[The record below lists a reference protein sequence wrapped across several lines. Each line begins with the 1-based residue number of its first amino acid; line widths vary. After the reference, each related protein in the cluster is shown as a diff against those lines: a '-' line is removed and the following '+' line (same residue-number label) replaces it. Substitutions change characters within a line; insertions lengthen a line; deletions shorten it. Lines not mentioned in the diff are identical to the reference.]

1 MIHDCLFGGYD
12 EAPPPMAPEAAL
24 RRDWSLSF
32 HCLTY
37 ATRRG
42 RLIIDGATGFI
53 PQGSCCAVVGPSSV
67 DKRSLL
73 KLLSCRA
80 RGGLL
85 GGRVAYGGRDACEQ
99 CAAYVDG
106 AMVDD
111 EMRSS
116 LTALS
121 RVEAS
126 SAVRFGVVKPCP
138 LLRALGLDGLAI
150 PSHRAEAV
158 VVAIAKACVHA
169 PPILCIE
176 DAFRNLDMPSRKF
189 VATALKQVSRRRV
202 VIVSIDSVLDD
213 ATFSIFDHVLLMRHG
228 AILYGGARN
237 QTLDA
242 LERMGTDEKCK
253 EQYERS
259 VEYKAMELDVSQTT
273 CQDHAPN
280 AFQGPD
286 VALYK
291 RIFWMCRRDFDGT
304 DYVRKHSIL
313 KAIAVLW
320 ACLFW
325 DSDAQGAHGLEAWDA
340 TSSAFCGGQLVLW
353 ATLHD
358 APALVR
364 RHGAFQRSRE
374 CSWFVHLLVRTFL
387 LVVDSLARGTA
398 PLIVSGAA
406 GYPRGVNNLW
416 IVYVLG
422 VLLAL
427 SAACLV
433 EALASYQYDDGD
445 SVRLQSSIRTDR
457 ISSAKV
463 SGQFGA
469 LALIFSLCA
478 GFGLDLAHMSPYH
491 PLAWVA
497 RVNPLRWFVEGVVLR
512 SSRRPRFKRHRAP
525 SPARGGFSRSSSEMC
540 VRSLLV
546 LIVCFRLISYC
557 FLARAPEE
565 PISVDPRKLRG
576 RCFVPEEE
584 DDEDHEEGIITIP
597 PSTIQARDLTITDE
611 DFAPVVSGA
620 SLHIKSGECVSIIG
634 DDVEA
639 TRALLRALAQ
649 RAGTTKRV
657 AGAVHI
663 NDVSGGGARVAWVP
677 ASTDHLDGCVMLDAR
692 SLVAYAA
699 KLSGHDESHVEA
711 CLHLCGVT
719 SRDRPVNYSE
729 CDEPVSLRRRRI
741 SLACAAATK
750 APVLFIDD
758 ACGLTSTG
766 RDALSSVSGASI
778 AKCCANLAKKGF
790 CVVAAAPG
798 INADQGLHFS
808 RCVVLC
814 RRTEG
819 GCDIAYDAPP
829 KALLGE
835 AFPCTTMKRKP
846 AREAAWGDL
855 EEDDL
860 LPPSRGSFSSLVK
873 RDWACLMQDRE
884 RVGALYAS
892 PVFHAVWLGVA
903 FAGQGRDDPRAT
915 LYLCYGLLAAFTY
928 PIPGSCADEKAFLKR
943 VRHERDVVS
952 VYLAVVSRILVRS
965 VLVLASAIVSVAVAF
980 SCARLSLKP
989 RPFSTAVLGCVG
1001 ASILSRCIITAAACA
1016 TKHADDV
1023 GAFVAASLL
1032 AWAGLFRFPRDFCGG
1047 WRGVSDADP
1056 LRWLL
1061 EAVAAPQLR
1070 GVEAPRRSDYEG
1082 NARAFVGYNATADGA
1097 LVRFSVLLAPVALV
1111 TLVCFSRAVVREGGG
1126 D

>member
-1 MIHDCLFGGYD
+1 
-12 EAPPPMAPEAAL
+12 
-24 RRDWSLSF
+24 
-32 HCLTY
+32 
-37 ATRRG
+37 
-42 RLIIDGATGFI
+42 
-53 PQGSCCAVVGPSSV
+53 
-67 DKRSLL
+67 
-73 KLLSCRA
+73 
-80 RGGLL
+80 
-85 GGRVAYGGRDACEQ
+85 
-99 CAAYVDG
+99 
-106 AMVDD
+106 
-111 EMRSS
+111 
-116 LTALS
+116 
-121 RVEAS
+121 
-126 SAVRFGVVKPCP
+126 
-138 LLRALGLDGLAI
+138 
-150 PSHRAEAV
+150 
-158 VVAIAKACVHA
+158 
-169 PPILCIE
+169 
-176 DAFRNLDMPSRKF
+176 MPSRKF
-189 VATALKQVSRRRV
+189 VATAIRQLSRKRV
-202 VIVSIDSVLDD
+202 VVVSLDSVLDD
-213 ATFSIFDHVLLMRHG
+213 ASFQVFDHVLLVRHG
-228 AILYGGARN
+228 AILYGGASN
-237 QTLDA
+237 LTLDA
-242 LERMGTDEKCK
+242 LERQAFEPNTKAT
-253 EQYERS
+253 YERT
-259 VEYKAMELDVSQTT
+259 VQYKAMELGVSQTK
-273 CQDHAPN
+273 CEDLASN
-280 AFQGPD
+280 AFQATD
-286 VALYK
+286 VALLK
-291 RIFWMCRRDFDGT
+291 RIFWTCRRDFDLT
-304 DYVRKHSIL
+304 EYVRKHSTL

-320 ACLFW
+320 AALFW
-325 DSDAQGAHGLEAWDA
+325 DCDARGARGLQAWDA

-364 RHGAFQRSRE
+364 RHGAFQRTRE
-374 CSWFVHLLVRTFL
+374 CSWFTHLVVRTL
-387 LVVDSLARGTA
+387 LLIVDALARGTA

-406 GYPRGVNNLW
+406 GYPRGVDNLW

-427 SAACLV
+427 CSACLV
-433 EALASYQYDDGD
+433 EALTAFQYDDGD
-445 SVRLQSSIRTDR
+445 AVRLQSSIKTDR

-469 LALIFSLCA
+469 LALVFSLCA
-478 GFGLDLAHMSPYH
+478 GFGLDLGHMSPYH

-512 SSRRPRFKRHRAP
+512 SARRPRFKRHRAP

-540 VRSLLV
+540 VRSLVV

-565 PISVDPRKLRG
+565 PISVDGRKLRG
-576 RCFVPEEE
+576 RCFLPEEE
-584 DDEDHEEGIITIP
+584 EDEDHEEGIITIP
-597 PSTIQARDLTITDE
+597 PSTIHVRDLTISDD

-620 SLHIKSGECVSIIG
+620 SLQIKSGECVSIVG

-657 AGAVHI
+657 AGAVTIH
-663 NDVSGGGARVAWVP
+663 DVSGGGARIAWVP
-677 ASTDHLDGCVMLDAR
+677 ASTDHLDCCSMLDAR

-719 SRDRPVNYSE
+719 SRDRPINYE
-729 CDEPVSLRRRRI
+729 CGEPVALRRRRI

-750 APVLFIDD
+750 APVLFVDD

-766 RDALSSVSGASI
+766 RDALSSLSGASI
-778 AKCCANLAKKGF
+778 AKCCSNLAKKGF

-819 GCDIAYDAPP
+819 GCDVAYDAPP

-835 AFPCTTMKRKP
+835 AFPCVPGKRKP

-855 EEDDL
+855 EDDEL
-860 LPPSRGSFSSLVK
+860 LPPSRGSFSALLR
-873 RDWACLMQDRE
+873 RDWACLVQDRE

-903 FAGQGRDDPRAT
+903 FANQGRDDPRAT

-928 PIPGSCADEKAFLKR
+928 PMPGSCAEEVAFLKR

-952 VYLAVVSRILVRS
+952 VYSAVVSRILTKS
-965 VLVLASAIVSVAVAF
+965 VLVLASAIISVAVAF
-980 SCARLSLKP
+980 SCARLSLHP

-1001 ASILSRCIITAAACA
+1001 AAVLSRCIITAAACA
-1016 TKHADDV
+1016 TNHADDV

-1082 NARAFVGYNATADGA
+1082 NAREFVGYEATADGA
-1097 LVRFSVLLAPVALV
+1097 LLRFLVMVAPVAVV
-1111 TLVCFSRAVVREGGG
+1111 TLICFSRAVMREGSG

>member
-1 MIHDCLFGGYD
+1 MIHDCLFGGYGD
-12 EAPPPMAPEAAL
+12 AAPPMQPEAAL

-42 RLIIDGATGFI
+42 RLIIDDATGFI

-67 DKRSLL
+67 DKRILL

-176 DAFRNLDMPSRKF
+176 DPFRSLDMPSRKF
-189 VATALKQVSRRRV
+189 VATAIKQLSRKRV
-202 VIVSIDSVLDD
+202 VIVSIDAVLDD
-213 ATFSIFDHVLLMRHG
+213 ASFSIFDHVLLMRQG
-228 AILYGGARN
+228 SILYGGAP
-237 QTLDA
+237 QALDA
-242 LERMGTDEKCK
+242 LERQCMNHEKCK
-253 EQYERS
+253 ERYERT
-259 VEYKAMELDVSQTT
+259 VEYKAMELEVSQTR
-273 CQDHAPN
+273 CHDRAAN
-280 AFQGPD
+280 AFHVPD

-291 RIFWMCRRDFDGT
+291 RIFYMVRRDFDLT
-304 DYVRKHSIL
+304 SYIRKHSTL

-320 ACLFW
+320 ASMFW
-325 DSDAQGAHGLEAWDA
+325 DCDAQGAQGLEAWDA

-374 CSWFVHLLVRTFL
+374 CSWFTFLVVRTLL
-387 LVVDSLARGTA
+387 LVVDALARGTA

-445 SVRLQSSIRTDR
+445 AVRLQSSIRTDR
-457 ISSAKV
+457 ISSARV

-469 LALIFSLCA
+469 LCLVFSLCA

-540 VRSLLV
+540 VRSLVV
-546 LIVCFRLISYC
+546 LILCFRLISYC
-557 FLARAPEE
+557 FLARAPED
-565 PISVDPRKLRG
+565 PISVDPRKLRM
-576 RCFVPEEE
+576 RCFLPEEE
-584 DDEDHEEGIITIP
+584 EDEEDAEGIVTIP
-597 PSTIQARDLTITDE
+597 PSTIHVRDLTITDD

-620 SLHIKSGECVSIIG
+620 SFQIKSGECVSIVG

-657 AGAVHI
+657 AGAVTI
-663 NDVSGGGARVAWVP
+663 QDVSGGGARVAWVP
-677 ASTDHLDGCVMLDAR
+677 SSTDHLDASGMLDAR
-692 SLVAYAA
+692 TLVAYAA

-729 CDEPVSLRRRRI
+729 CGEPVSLRRRRI

-758 ACGLTSTG
+758 ACGLTSHG
-766 RDALSSVSGASI
+766 RDALSSLSGEEI
-778 AKCCANLAKKGF
+778 TKCCANLAKKGF

-835 AFPCTTMKRKP
+835 AFPCSTMKRKP

-855 EEDDL
+855 EDDDL

-873 RDWACLMQDRE
+873 RDWACVMQDRE

-903 FAGQGRDDPRAT
+903 FANQGRQDPRAT

-928 PIPGSCADEKAFLKR
+928 PVPGSCAEEVAFLKR
-943 VRHERDVVS
+943 VRHEGYVWS
-952 VYLAVVSRILVRS
+952 AVVSRMLVRS
-965 VLVLASAIVSVAVAF
+965 VLVLASAIISVAVAF
-980 SCARLSLKP
+980 AASRLSLRP

-1016 TKHADDV
+1016 TRHADDV

-1070 GVEAPRRSDYEG
+1070 GVEAPRRSDYAG

-1097 LVRFSVLLAPVALV
+1097 LLRFLVMVAPVAVV
-1111 TLVCFSRAVVREGGG
+1111 TLICFSRAVVRESSSG